1 MRASLYCAL
10 VAMLS
15 DRFLPFSPYSRYLRD
30 RFGGPVRKLCV
41 DAGFTCPNLD
51 GSKGTGGCAFCNN
64 AAFSAGSRGNRRD
77 LATQV
82 EAGRR
87 YLSRRY
93 GESRYILYFQAF
105 SNTYASLPELD
116 HLYRL
121 FQDEPDVVG
130 IAVGTRPD
138 CIDGGVVELLDGLAT
153 ETHVTLELGIQT
165 VHDGSLRRVR
175 RGHTWGESRA
185 ALELAAGRR
194 FDLCLHAILGLPG
207 EGEGEIRETAETLA
221 RFPYHSLK
229 LHNLHIVHGTDLA
242 EPYRV
247 GRIHLPDRATYI
259 SWVADFL
266 ERTPPTVALQRLV
279 GDAPP
284 NLLISEAWCHDKPGL
299 YRDLLAEFHRRSTH
313 QGIYAPTPLPLAAG
327 A

>member
-1 MRASLYCAL
+1 MFRDPA
-10 VAMLS
+10 
-15 DRFLPFSPYSRYLRD
+15 LPFFPCSHYLRE

-51 GSKGTGGCAFCNN
+51 GTKGTGGCAFCNN

-77 LATQV
+77 LATQIA
-82 EAGRR
+82 AGRR
-87 YLSRRY
+87 YLTRRY
-93 GESRYILYFQAF
+93 GKSEYILYFQAF
-105 SNTYASLPELD
+105 SNTYAPLSKLD
-116 HLYRL
+116 RLYRL
-121 FQDEPDVVG
+121 FQGEPDVVG

-138 CIDGGVVELLDGLAT
+138 CVDRGIVELLDTLAA

-165 VHDGSLRRVR
+165 TLDASLRRIR
-175 RGHTWGESRA
+175 RGHTWTESVA
-185 ALELAAGRR
+185 ALDLAAGHR

-207 EGEGEIRETAETLA
+207 EGRQEVRETAAALA

-229 LHNLHIVHGTDLA
+229 LHNLHIVRGTDLA
-242 EPYRV
+242 GPYQA
-247 GRIHLPDRATYI
+247 GHIHLPDRATYI

-266 ERTPPTVALQRLV
+266 ERTPATVALQRLA

-284 NLLISEAWCHDKPGL
+284 NLLLSEAWCHDKPGL
-299 YRDLLAEFHRRSTH
+299 YHDLVAEFHRRGTR
-313 QGIYAPTPLPLAAG
+313 QAIFTPATLPLAAG

>member
-1 MRASLYCAL
+1 
-10 VAMLS
+10 MLS
-15 DRFLPFSPYSRYLRD
+15 GRSLPFLPYSRYLRD

-51 GSKGTGGCAFCNN
+51 GNKGTGGCAFCNN

-87 YLSRRY
+87 YLARRY

-105 SNTYASLPELD
+105 SNTYAPLPELD
-116 HLYRL
+116 YLYRL
-121 FQDEPDVVG
+121 FQGEEDVVG

-138 CIDGGVVELLDGLAT
+138 CIDHGVVELLDGLAA

-165 VHDGSLRRVR
+165 IHDASLRRVR
-175 RGHTWGESRA
+175 RGHTWTESRA

-207 EGEGEIRETAETLA
+207 EGREEIRETAEALA

-242 EPYRV
+242 EPYRA
-247 GRIHLPDRATYI
+247 GRIHLPDRPTYI

-284 NLLISEAWCHDKPGL
+284 NLLLSEGWCHDKPGL
-299 YRDLLAEFHRRSTH
+299 YRDLLAEFDHRGSR
-313 QGIYAPTPLPLAAG
+313 QGIYAAAPLRLAAG